1 MSIKKFNTGRFL
13 AEKNAIRYVICV
25 LLLMVCFVAGCGN
38 KANQHNKE
46 GIVLYN
52 KKKYDEAIT
61 EFKKALE
68 LNPNHYDAR
77 YHLGISFYAT
87 GSIDASIV
95 ELKKAIEIDPQ
106 DPRAHYNIAF
116 AYVVKEQVNNAIP
129 EYQKAIELYRE
140 KKDKKEA
147 EGYLYLGVAYG
158 LIEKQDDALAACK
171 KSLEIN
177 PNLEDGHYFLGACY
191 YKKNMY
197 DDAITELK
205 KVTQINPQSEKAH
218 SLLFFIYDKLGRSEE
233 AMEEDRILK
242 RFTQERR
249 AR

>member
-1 MSIKKFNTGRFL
+1 MSIKKFNMGGFL
-13 AEKNAIRYVICV
+13 AEKNAMKYVMCV
-25 LLLMVCFVAGCGN
+25 LLLIVCFIPGCGN
-38 KANQHNKE
+38 KANERNKE

-68 LNPNHYDAR
+68 LNPNHYDAH
-77 YHLGISFYAT
+77 YHLGISYYAK

-95 ELKKAIEIDPQ
+95 ELKKAIEINPKE
-106 DPRAHYNIAF
+106 PRAHYNIAF
-116 AYVVKEQVNNAIP
+116 AYVAKEEVNNAIP

-147 EGYLYLGVAYG
+147 DGYLYLGVAYS

-177 PNLEDGHYFLGACY
+177 PTLEDGHYFLGACY

-197 DDAITELK
+197 DDAIAELK
-205 KVTQINPQSEKAH
+205 KVIQINPQSEKAH
-218 SLLFFIYDKLGRSEE
+218 SLLFFIYDKLGRNEE
-233 AMEEDRILK
+233 AAEEDRILK